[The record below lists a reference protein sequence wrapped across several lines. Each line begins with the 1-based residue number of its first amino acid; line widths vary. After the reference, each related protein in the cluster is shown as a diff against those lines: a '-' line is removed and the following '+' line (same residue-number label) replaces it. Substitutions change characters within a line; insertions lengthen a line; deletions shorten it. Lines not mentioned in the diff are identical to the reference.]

1 MLAREK
7 DFTGKIMYKGDL
19 NRELIQKIKN
29 GPLCKGINGGCNCY
43 SNRRLTVSL
52 RYIIDKIAANQYILA
67 KIQQFK
73 RT

>member
-7 DFTGKIMYKGDL
+7 DFTGKIMYRGDL

-29 GPLCKGINGGCNCY
+29 GPLC
-43 SNRRLTVSL
+43 NRRLTVSL
-52 RYIIDKIAANQYILA
+52 RYTIDKIAANQYILA